1 MTTMPGLQEPA
12 VSPEAA
18 SDDWEDEAA
27 EPAFKPLTRE
37 EALQWRVR
45 QPVISVW
52 GLVGVQLLVGVAA
65 ALLAWLLTRQAP
77 VAWSVLYGA
86 AAVVVPSA
94 LMAYGV
100 TGSFLSRWLAGAAN
114 AALAGFL
121 LWEGV
126 KILLAMAMLWSAPKV
141 VPDLSWLGLL
151 AGLVLV
157 LKVYW
162 FGFWIRTKSSNVNG

>member
-1 MTTMPGLQEPA
+1 MPGPQG
-12 VSPEAA
+12 SAA
-18 SDDWEDEAA
+18 SPVAASEEWEGEAA

-37 EALQWRVR
+37 EAQQWRAR
-45 QPVISVW
+45 QPMVSVW
-52 GLVGVQLLVGVAA
+52 LLVGVQLLVGVAA
-65 ALLAWLLTRQAP
+65 AFLGWLLTGRAP

-86 AAVVVPSA
+86 AVVVVPSA

-100 TGSFLSRWLAGAAN
+100 TRSFLSRWLAGAAN

-126 KILLAMAMLWSAPKV
+126 KILLAMAMLWSAPKL
-141 VPDLSWLGLL
+141 VPELSWLGLL

-162 FGFWIRTKSSNVNG
+162 FGFWIRAKSSNVNG

>member
-1 MTTMPGLQEPA
+1 MPGPQG
-12 VSPEAA
+12 SAA
-18 SDDWEDEAA
+18 SPVAASEEWEDEAA

-37 EALQWRVR
+37 EAQQWRAR
-45 QPVISVW
+45 QPMVSVW
-52 GLVGVQLLVGVAA
+52 LLVGVQLLVGVAA
-65 ALLAWLLTRQAP
+65 AFLGWLLTGRAP

-86 AAVVVPSA
+86 AVVVVPSA

-100 TGSFLSRWLAGAAN
+100 TRSFLSRWLAGAAN

-126 KILLAMAMLWSAPKV
+126 KILLAMAMLWSAPKL
-141 VPDLSWLGLL
+141 VPELSWLGLL

-162 FGFWIRTKSSNVNG
+162 FGFWIRAKSSNVNG